1 MIITTRGSQIS
12 FPGSRAGPIL
22 LGWVVLGDIDRSAS
36 VIRLLLTAIVFLAS
50 TPAWADPV
58 DIKIGYLRRPEPK
71 TGLSL
76 LQIPAENNGIA
87 GAQLAINDNN
97 TTGKFLNQQFSLEE
111 IRIDRDKD
119 AAAAT
124 IALAERG
131 ISFVIADLPAA
142 DLLAA
147 ADAGKSANLLFF
159 NAGALDDRLREE
171 DCRANV
177 VHTAPTRSMLADALA
192 QYLVWKQWRRWLLV
206 VGSHAEDTL
215 YGDAL
220 RRSAKRF
227 GARIVQEKVFED
239 TGGARR
245 TDSGVVQIQR
255 QLPVFTQG
263 APAYDV
269 LVAADESEVFAAY
282 LPYRTWDPRPVAG
295 SAGLVPTSWDGAHD
309 QWGAVQLQD
318 RFMRKFS
325 RRMTARDM
333 QAWTA
338 GRMIGDSASR
348 TRSTDPKAML
358 DFLKG
363 PDFALAAFKGQRL
376 TLRDWNLQL
385 RQPILLSDGRMI
397 VSVSPQE
404 GFLHQVSELDT
415 LGIDR
420 PESQCKLK

>member
-1 MIITTRGSQIS
+1 M
-12 FPGSRAGPIL
+12 
-22 LGWVVLGDIDRSAS
+22 SAS
-36 VIRLLLTAIVFLAS
+36 
-50 TPAWADPV
+50 ADAAE
-58 DIKIGYLRRPEPK
+58 INIGYLRRAEPRS
-71 TGLSL
+71 TLSL
-76 LQIPAENNGIA
+76 IEVPAANDGVA
-87 GAQLAINDNN
+87 GARLAIDDNN
-97 TTGKFLNQQFSLEE
+97 TTGTFLNQQFLLEDV
-111 IRIDRDKD
+111 RLVGSAD

-124 IALAERG
+124 GALVERG
-131 ISFVIADLPAA
+131 VSLMIADLPAGA
-142 DLLAA
+142 LLKA
-147 ADAGKSANLLFF
+147 ADAGAARKLLFF
-159 NAGALDDRLREE
+159 NVGAIDDRLREE

-177 VHTAPTRSMLADALA
+177 IHTAPTRSMLADALA

-206 VGSHAEDTL
+206 IGSHAEDKL

-269 LVAADESEVFAAY
+269 LVAADESEVFASY

-295 SAGLVPTSWDGAHD
+295 SAGLVPTTWDGAHD

-325 RRMTARDM
+325 RQMTARDM

-338 GRMIGDSASR
+338 VRMIGESASR
-348 TRSTDPKAML
+348 TGSADPKAML
-358 DFLKG
+358 DFLTG

-420 PESQCKLK
+420 PESRCRLK

>member
-1 MIITTRGSQIS
+1 M
-12 FPGSRAGPIL
+12 
-22 LGWVVLGDIDRSAS
+22 
-36 VIRLLLTAIVFLAS
+36 IRLLLAGILLFAWTAAS
-50 TPAWADPV
+50 ADPAE
-58 DIKIGYLRRPEPK
+58 IKLGYLRTIESKNR
-71 TGLSL
+71 LSL
-76 LQIPAENNGIA
+76 LDIPADNDGLA

-97 TTGKFLNQQFSLEE
+97 TTGKFLNQRFSLEDL
-111 IRIDRDKD
+111 RLDDKAD
-119 AAAAT
+119 AAAAA
-124 IALAERG
+124 IALADRG
-131 ISFVIADLPAA
+131 VALVLADLRPD
-142 DLLAA
+142 DLLKA
-147 ADAGKSANLLFF
+147 ADAGKSRGVVFF
-159 NAGALDDRLREE
+159 NVGAIDDRLREE

-177 VHTAPTRSMLADALA
+177 IHTAPTRSMLADGLA
-192 QYLVWKQWRRWLLV
+192 QYLIWKQWRRWFLI
-206 VGSHAEDTL
+206 VGSHPEDKL

-220 RRSAKRF
+220 RRAAKRF

-269 LVAADESEVFAAY
+269 LVAADESDVFAAY

-295 SAGLVPTSWDGAHD
+295 SAGLIPTSWHASND
-309 QWGAVQLQD
+309 QWGAVQLQE
-318 RFMRKFS
+318 RFMKQFS

-333 QAWTA
+333 QAWSA
-338 GRMIGDSASR
+338 VRMVGESASR
-348 TRSTDPKAML
+348 THSTDPKAMV

-385 RQPILLSDGRMI
+385 RQPILLTDGRMI

-404 GFLHQVSELDT
+404 GFQHQFSELDT
-415 LGIDR
+415 LGFDR
-420 PESQCKLK
+420 PETKCRLK